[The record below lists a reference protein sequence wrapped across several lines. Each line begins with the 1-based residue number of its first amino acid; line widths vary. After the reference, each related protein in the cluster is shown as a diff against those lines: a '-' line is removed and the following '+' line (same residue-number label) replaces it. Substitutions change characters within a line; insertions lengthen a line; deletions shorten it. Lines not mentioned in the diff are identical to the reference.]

1 MQDFLTQFLEGHY
14 VEFMAFSVVA
24 YFFLWIL
31 KKILIVSLK
40 RLSLRTTSYIDDLV
54 VETLCCTRQYFMV
67 ALSLFLGS
75 TILVL
80 SARSENYINKVMM
93 IVGAFQVITW
103 GKSFINGWI
112 KLTLRKRNYDPST
125 KMSLDFVGILAK
137 FGFISIV
144 ILFMLNNMGVNVTTF
159 ITGLGIGGV
168 AIALA
173 TQKILGDLFSSL
185 SIVMDK
191 PFVVGDP
198 INVAPDISGSI
209 EQVGLKT
216 TRIKSLTGE
225 QIIISNSDLLAS
237 RIRNYKRMGD
247 RRVAFFLGVSYSSPR
262 EKLQIL
268 PKLFEDLITS
278 YEYTRFDRVHLTR
291 FGPSSLDFE
300 IIYFMTNPDYL
311 LYANTHQSIL
321 YGILEI
327 LEKHEIEIAY
337 PTQKLLIEK

>member
-1 MQDFLTQFLEGHY
+1 
-14 VEFMAFSVVA
+14 
-24 YFFLWIL
+24 
-31 KKILIVSLK
+31 
-40 RLSLRTTSYIDDLV
+40 
-54 VETLCCTRQYFMV
+54 
-67 ALSLFLGS
+67 
-75 TILVL
+75 
-80 SARSENYINKVMM
+80 
-93 IVGAFQVITW
+93 
-103 GKSFINGWI
+103 
-112 KLTLRKRNYDPST
+112 
-125 KMSLDFVGILAK
+125 
-137 FGFISIV
+137 
-144 ILFMLNNMGVNVTTF
+144 
-159 ITGLGIGGV
+159 
-168 AIALA
+168 
-173 TQKILGDLFSSL
+173 
-185 SIVMDK
+185 
-191 PFVVGDP
+191 
-198 INVAPDISGSI
+198 VAPDISGSI